1 VRRVTPSSRFCNYST
16 AAITTNEEEES
27 GWRNRR
33 YFASRSVILPTP
45 VQLQITIMWNGESSR
60 LSKFVHRDFS
70 SFLSSSVQFHFYDFF
85 FRFNRVC
92 LTEHI
97 IDYFVTQKLENVWG
111 YIRPKLDVINV
122 EFLNE
127 LKTAT

>member
-16 AAITTNEEEES
+16 AAITTNEEVES

-85 FRFNRVC
+85 SDSIEC
-92 LTEHI
+92 
-97 IDYFVTQKLENVWG
+97 VWRSISSTISSHKNSKMSEAIFG
-111 YIRPKLDVINV
+111 PSW
-122 EFLNE
+122 
-127 LKTAT
+127 T